1 MRKIITVNF
10 ITLDGVIQAPGG
22 PQEDTSGGFQWGGW
36 VAPFSDEI
44 MNQKIIAVMDQPFD
58 LLLGRRTYDI
68 FAAHWPHY
76 NDGIGKKFNQAEKFV
91 VSHNAIPLP
100 WQHATLI
107 TGDVVEALQALK
119 NTDGPNLLVYGSSQ
133 LMQTL
138 LAHRLAD
145 IVHMWL
151 FPVTIGSGKRQ
162 FADGTLPGSWK
173 LTDATPTSTGVIMT
187 TYEPA
192 GALQTRAIESKP
204 PSAAELERRQK
215 VLAEDAGL

>member
-22 PQEDTSGGFQWGGW
+22 PQEDTSGGFKWGGW
-36 VAPFSDEI
+36 TVPLGDDI
-44 MNQKIIAVMDQPFD
+44 MHQKILAVVDQPFD

-76 NDGIGKKFNQAEKFV
+76 DDVIGKKFNKAEKYV
-91 VSHNAIPLP
+91 VSHNTIPLP
-100 WQHATLI
+100 WQHSTLI
-107 TGDVVEALQALK
+107 TGDVAEALQALK
-119 NTDGPNLLVYGSSQ
+119 NTDGPNLLVFGSSQ
-133 LMQTL
+133 LIQTL
-138 LAHRLAD
+138 LAHQLVD

-173 LTDATPTSTGVIMT
+173 LTDATPTSTGVILT

-192 GALQTRAIESKP
+192 GALQTRAVESKP
-204 PSAAELERRQK
+204 PSAAELARRQK
-215 VLAEDAGL
+215 VLEEEGRL